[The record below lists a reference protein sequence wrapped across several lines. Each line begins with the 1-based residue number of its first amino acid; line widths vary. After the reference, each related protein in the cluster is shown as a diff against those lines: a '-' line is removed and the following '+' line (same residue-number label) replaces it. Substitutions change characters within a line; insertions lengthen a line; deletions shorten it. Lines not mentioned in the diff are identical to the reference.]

1 MTLNIRQN
9 STVADIQKTFSDKFP
24 FLKAVFFRNSMES
37 PNDFWANH
45 MVLNNHISIS
55 ELSDTLP
62 RYEEN
67 FTFSPNIT
75 VAEFENALQDRYG
88 LTVRVFRKHYGDL
101 VETTQTRNLD
111 LEGQNEKGAATSFL
125 VEDVIL

>member
-1 MTLNIRQN
+1 MTLNIRKN
-9 STVADIQKTFSDKFP
+9 ASVADFQNAFNTYFP
-24 FLKAVFFRNSMES
+24 YLKAVFFRNPMEE

-45 MVLNNHISIS
+45 MVLNNQILLS
-55 ELSDTLP
+55 ELSDNLP
-62 RYEEN
+62 QFDEH

-75 VAEFENALQDRYG
+75 VAEFENALQSRYG

-101 VETTQTRNLD
+101 VETSNSRNLD
-111 LEGQNEKGAATSFL
+111 LEGQNEKGAATSQI